1 MKMHVA
7 TWNRSRDGD
16 FEVEVDVD
24 VDIDGL
30 IHDVFTITNM
40 LHVDGRRELENI
52 GTNREPVVHM
62 I

>member
-1 MKMHVA
+1 MPLV

-16 FEVEVDVD
+16 LEVEMDVD

-40 LHVDGRRELENI
+40 LHDEGRRELENI
-52 GTNREPVVHM
+52 GTNRAPMVHM

>member
-1 MKMHVA
+1 MPLV

-16 FEVEVDVD
+16 FELEVDVD

-30 IHDVFTITNM
+30 IHDVFTIIKM
-40 LHVDGRRELENI
+40 LHDEGRRELENI
-52 GTNREPVVHM
+52 GTNKKLVVHM